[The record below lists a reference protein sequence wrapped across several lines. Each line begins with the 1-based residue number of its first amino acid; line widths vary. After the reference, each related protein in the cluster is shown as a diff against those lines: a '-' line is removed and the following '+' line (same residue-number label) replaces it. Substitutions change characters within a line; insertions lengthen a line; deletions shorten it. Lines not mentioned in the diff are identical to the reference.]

1 MSHPKKA
8 GHSYNQGVDKKTRQN
23 ESWSLAWQYARCE
36 LRHSVMRFR
45 IFLAA
50 LMLGVAAIGAVGSV
64 AESMRSGISDN
75 GRMLLGGDFELS
87 SLHVAPDD
95 ALLDKV
101 RQTASLSEIIQMRAM
116 LGTGT
121 GKGQAA
127 TRKLVELKAVDE
139 AYPLVGVVEL
149 SPSQTLKQA
158 LADRGAVVA
167 PALLRATGLSVGDK
181 AQLGEITIT
190 VTGVLD
196 SEPDQTISFVSFGPR
211 LMVSTTTLNESG
223 LRQEGAFITYRNRAV
238 VRQNTHLE
246 NIVTELNKV
255 VENTHIRLRTIDA
268 AAGGFDRFIERAE
281 RFLMLVSLT
290 ALLIG
295 GLGVSGA
302 VRAWL
307 QSRMTVIATLKCVG
321 ATSRLIFRVYVLQV
335 LAMAGLGIAGGLVLA
350 SLTPFAT
357 TQIFSDY
364 VNVPLDPTFYP
375 RPLAIASAFGL
386 LTTLVFALW
395 PLSRANYIRAAHL
408 FRTLSETPAGW
419 PEKIVLGAIIIC
431 CAGLLGLALL
441 ATGNIFVSFSFLIGT
456 GIALLLLSSLGE
468 AVLRGLRLVR
478 SPKYIPARLALSAIT
493 RQGSPLRSIILA
505 FGLGLSVLVTVTS
518 SQYNLASQLNERAKD
533 EAPDWFFID
542 IQPEQIAP
550 FITLVQKQAP
560 NTVIEQTPMLRGR
573 VTALNGVP
581 ASQFSP
587 DNESSWILRGDR
599 ALTWQALPPEDTKI
613 ISGNWWPSDYNG
625 PPLLSITHEMAEDFG
640 LAVGD
645 SVSLNILGREILG
658 KIANTREV
666 AWESFRINFVFIM
679 SPGLLEAA
687 PHSWIATTRSDTDDI
702 ASKIEQIVTSSFKN
716 ISALSVRQAVSTV
729 EKVLDLLGNAIQLT
743 AAVTLLSGLAV
754 LAGSVATSEAQ
765 RISDSII
772 LKVLGA
778 RRVDIILSWLFEY
791 ALLGT
796 MTALV
801 ASVIGTGVS
810 WALIV
815 LFLESDFIINL
826 PLILSTAFIGAG
838 FTTLLGLI
846 GAIRSLSFRPAPF
859 LRETV

>member
-1 MSHPKKA
+1 MLNH
-8 GHSYNQGVDKKTRQN
+8 KKTGLTQN
-23 ESWSLAWQYARCE
+23 ENWSLAWQFARCE

-64 AESMRSGISDN
+64 AESMRSGITDN

-87 SLHVAPDD
+87 SLHVAPDKD
-95 ALLDKV
+95 LLDKV

-116 LGTGT
+116 LGKESDTKHEGI
-121 GKGQAA
+121 
-127 TRKLVELKAVDE
+127 RKLVELKAVDE
-139 AYPLVGVVEL
+139 AYPLVGIVEL
-149 SPSQTLKQA
+149 SPPQTLKQA
-158 LADRGAVVA
+158 LANKGAVVA

-190 VTGVLD
+190 VRGVLD

-238 VRQNTHLE
+238 VKQASQLE
-246 NIVTELNKV
+246 DIIIELDKT
-255 VENTHIRLRTIDA
+255 VENTHIRLRTTDS
-268 AAGGFDRFIERAE
+268 AAGAFDRFIEQAE

-321 ATSRLIFRVYVLQV
+321 ATSNLIFRVYMLQV

-350 SLTPFAT
+350 GLTPFAT
-357 TQIFSDY
+357 TRLFADY

-375 RPLAIASAFGL
+375 RPLAIAAAFGF

-395 PLSRANYIRAAHL
+395 PLSRTQFIRAAHL
-408 FRTLSETPAGW
+408 FRTLSEPPTGW
-419 PEKIVLGAIIIC
+419 PGNTVLGAIIIC
-431 CAGLLGLALL
+431 CAGLLSLALL
-441 ATGNIFVSFSFLIGT
+441 ATGNIVLSFSFLVGT
-456 GIALLLLSSLGE
+456 SIALLFLSGLGE

-478 SPKYIPARLALSAIT
+478 SPRYIPARLALSAIT

-505 FGLGLSVLVTVTS
+505 FGLGLSVLVAVTS
-518 SQYNLASQLNERAKD
+518 SQHNLASQLNGRAEND
-533 EAPDWFFID
+533 APDWFFID
-542 IQPEQIAP
+542 IQPEQIIP
-550 FITLVQKQAP
+550 VISLVQQQAP
-560 NTVIEQTPMLRGR
+560 NTVIEKTPMLRGR
-573 VTALNGVP
+573 VTALDGVP

-587 DNESSWILRGDR
+587 DNESAWILRGDR
-599 ALTWQALPPEDTKI
+599 ALTWQALPPGETKI
-613 ISGNWWPSDYNG
+613 MTGSWWPSNYSG

-645 SVSLNILGREILG
+645 SVSLNILGREITG
-658 KIANTREV
+658 EIANTREV

-679 SPGLLEAA
+679 SPGLLEGA
-687 PHSWIATTRSDTDDI
+687 PHSWIATTKSDTDDT
-702 ASKIEQIVTSSFKN
+702 ASKIEQAVTSSFKN

-743 AAVTLLSGLAV
+743 AAVTLFSGLAV

-778 RRVDIILSWLFEY
+778 RRTDIILSWLFEY
-791 ALLGT
+791 ALLGIL
-796 MTALV
+796 TALV

-815 LFLESDFIINL
+815 LFIESNFIFNL

-846 GAIRSLSFRPAPF
+846 GAMRSLSFRPAPF

>member
-1 MSHPKKA
+1 MSHSQKIGRPQIRGSQKE
-8 GHSYNQGVDKKTRQN
+8 GQQN
-23 ESWSLAWQYARCE
+23 ENWSLAWKFARCE

-87 SLHVAPDD
+87 SLHVPPDNG
-95 ALLDKV
+95 LLDKV

-116 LGTGT
+116 LGTE
-121 GKGQAA
+121 QENI
-127 TRKLVELKAVDE
+127 RKLVELKAVDE
-139 AYPLVGVVEL
+139 AYPLVGSVEL
-149 SPSQTLKQA
+149 SPPQTLKQA

-190 VTGVLD
+190 ITGVLD

-211 LMVSTTTLNESG
+211 LMVSAATLNRSG

-238 VRQNTHLE
+238 VRQANQLGD
-246 NIVTELNKV
+246 IITELDKA
-255 VENTHIRLRTIDA
+255 VENTHIRLRTADA

-321 ATSRLIFRVYVLQV
+321 ATSNLIFRVYMLQV

-357 TQIFSDY
+357 TRLFADY

-375 RPLAIASAFGL
+375 RPLSIAAAFGF

-395 PLSRANYIRAAHL
+395 PLSRTQFIRASHL
-408 FRTLSETPAGW
+408 FRTLTETPSGW
-419 PEKIVLGAIIIC
+419 PGNKVLGAIIIC
-431 CAGLLGLALL
+431 CAGLLSLSLL
-441 ATGNIFVSFSFLIGT
+441 ATGNIVLSFSFLIGT
-456 GIALLLLSSLGE
+456 GIALLFLSGLGE

-478 SPKYIPARLALSAIT
+478 SPRYIPARLALSAIT

-505 FGLGLSVLVTVTS
+505 FGLGLSVLVAVTS
-518 SQYNLASQLNERAKD
+518 SQHNLTSQLKGRAEN

-542 IQPEQIAP
+542 IQPEQITP
-550 FITLVQKQAP
+550 FVALVQQKAP
-560 NTVIEQTPMLRGR
+560 NTIIEQTPMLRGR
-573 VTALNGVP
+573 VTALDGVP

-587 DNESSWILRGDR
+587 KNESAWILRGDR
-599 ALTWQALPPEDTKI
+599 ALTWQALPPGDTKI
-613 ISGNWWPSDYNG
+613 LTGSWWSSDYSG

-645 SVSLNILGREILG
+645 SVSLNILGREITG
-658 KIANTREV
+658 EIANTREV

-679 SPGLLEAA
+679 SPGLLEGA
-687 PHSWIATTRSDTDDI
+687 PHSWIATTKSDTDDT
-702 ASKIEQIVTSSFKN
+702 ASKIEQAVTSSFKN
-716 ISALSVRQAVSTV
+716 ISALSVRQAVNTV

-778 RRVDIILSWLFEY
+778 RRTDIILSWLFEY
-791 ALLGT
+791 ALLGIL
-796 MTALV
+796 TALV
-801 ASVIGTGVS
+801 ASVIGTGAS

-815 LFLESDFIINL
+815 LFLESHFILNL

-846 GAIRSLSFRPAPF
+846 GAMRSLSFRPAPF
-859 LRETV
+859 LRETL

>member
-1 MSHPKKA
+1 MSNPE
-8 GHSYNQGVDKKTRQN
+8 KTGRTQN
-23 ESWSLAWQYARCE
+23 ENWSLAWQFARCE

-64 AESMRSGISDN
+64 AESMRSGITDN

-87 SLHVAPDD
+87 SLHVAPDKD
-95 ALLDKV
+95 LLDKV

-116 LGTGT
+116 LGKETGT
-121 GKGQAA
+121 EHAA
-127 TRKLVELKAVDE
+127 IRKLVELKAVDE
-139 AYPLVGVVEL
+139 AYPLVGIVEL
-149 SPSQTLKQA
+149 SPPQTLKQA

-190 VTGVLD
+190 VRGVLD

-211 LMVSTTTLNESG
+211 LMVSTATLNESG

-238 VRQNTHLE
+238 VRQASQLE
-246 NIVTELNKV
+246 DIITELDKA
-255 VENTHIRLRTIDA
+255 VENTHIRLRTTDS
-268 AAGGFDRFIERAE
+268 AAGAFDRFIERAE

-321 ATSRLIFRVYVLQV
+321 ATSNLIFRVYMLQV

-350 SLTPFAT
+350 GLTPFAT
-357 TQIFSDY
+357 TRLFADY

-375 RPLAIASAFGL
+375 RPLAIAAAFGF

-395 PLSRANYIRAAHL
+395 PLSRTQFIRASHL
-408 FRTLSETPAGW
+408 FRTLSEPLLAGR
-419 PEKIVLGAIIIC
+419 EYCVGAIIIC
-431 CAGLLGLALL
+431 CAGLLSLALL
-441 ATGNIFVSFSFLIGT
+441 ATGNIVLSFSFLVGT
-456 GIALLLLSSLGE
+456 GIALLFLSGLGE

-478 SPKYIPARLALSAIT
+478 SPRYIPARLALSAIT

-505 FGLGLSVLVTVTS
+505 FGLGLSVLVAVTS
-518 SQYNLASQLNERAKD
+518 SQHNLASQLNGRAEND
-533 EAPDWFFID
+533 APDWFFID
-542 IQPEQIAP
+542 IQPEQITP
-550 FITLVQKQAP
+550 FITLVQQQAP

-573 VTALNGVP
+573 VTALDGVP

-599 ALTWQALPPEDTKI
+599 ALTWQALPPGETKI
-613 ISGNWWPSDYNG
+613 MTGSWWSSDYSG

-645 SVSLNILGREILG
+645 SVSLNILGREITG
-658 KIANTREV
+658 EIANTREV

-679 SPGLLEAA
+679 SPGLLEGA
-687 PHSWIATTRSDTDDI
+687 PHSWIATTKSDTDDT
-702 ASKIEQIVTSSFKN
+702 ASKIEQAVTSSFKN

-778 RRVDIILSWLFEY
+778 RRTDIILSWLFEY
-791 ALLGT
+791 ALLG
-796 MTALV
+796 
-801 ASVIGTGVS
+801 
-810 WALIV
+810 
-815 LFLESDFIINL
+815 F
-826 PLILSTAFIGAG
+826 
-838 FTTLLGLI
+838 
-846 GAIRSLSFRPAPF
+846 
-859 LRETV
+859 

>member
-1 MSHPKKA
+1 MSNPA
-8 GHSYNQGVDKKTRQN
+8 KTGRTQN
-23 ESWSLAWQYARCE
+23 ETWSLAWQFARCE
-36 LRHSVMRFR
+36 LRQSVMRFR

-64 AESMRSGISDN
+64 AESMRSGITDN

-87 SLHVAPDD
+87 SLHVATDKD
-95 ALLDKV
+95 LLDKV
-101 RQTASLSEIIQMRAM
+101 RRTASLSEIIQMRAM
-116 LGTGT
+116 LGKETGT
-121 GKGQAA
+121 EHAA
-127 TRKLVELKAVDE
+127 KRKLVELKAVDE
-139 AYPLVGVVEL
+139 AYPLVGIVEL
-149 SPSQTLKQA
+149 SPPQTLKQA

-190 VTGVLD
+190 VRGVLD

-211 LMVSTTTLNESG
+211 LMVSTATLNESG

-238 VRQNTHLE
+238 VRQASQIE
-246 NIVTELNKV
+246 DIITELDKAV
-255 VENTHIRLRTIDA
+255 DNTHIRLRTTDS
-268 AAGGFDRFIERAE
+268 AAGAFDRFIERAE

-321 ATSRLIFRVYVLQV
+321 ATSNLIFRVYMLQV

-350 SLTPFAT
+350 GLTPFAT
-357 TQIFSDY
+357 TRLFADY

-375 RPLAIASAFGL
+375 RPLAIAAAFGF

-395 PLSRANYIRAAHL
+395 PLSRTQFIRASHL
-408 FRTLSETPAGW
+408 FRTLSEPPTGW
-419 PEKIVLGAIIIC
+419 PGNTVLGAIIIC
-431 CAGLLGLALL
+431 CAGLLSLALL
-441 ATGNIFVSFSFLIGT
+441 ATGNIVLSFSFLVGT
-456 GIALLLLSSLGE
+456 GIALLFLSGLGE

-478 SPKYIPARLALSAIT
+478 SPRYIPTRLALSAIT

-505 FGLGLSVLVTVTS
+505 FGLGLSVLVAVTS
-518 SQYNLASQLNERAKD
+518 SQHNLASQLNGRAEN

-542 IQPEQIAP
+542 IQPEQVTP
-550 FITLVQKQAP
+550 FITLVQQQAP

-573 VTALNGVP
+573 VTALDGVP
-581 ASQFSP
+581 ANQFSP
-587 DNESSWILRGDR
+587 DNESAWILRGDR
-599 ALTWQALPPEDTKI
+599 ALTWQALPPEETKI
-613 ISGNWWPSDYNG
+613 MTGSWWSSDYSG

-645 SVSLNILGREILG
+645 SVSLNILGREITG
-658 KIANTREV
+658 EIANTREV

-679 SPGLLEAA
+679 SPGLLEGA
-687 PHSWIATTRSDTDDI
+687 PHSWIATTKSDTDDT
-702 ASKIEQIVTSSFKN
+702 ASKIEQAVTSSFKN

-778 RRVDIILSWLFEY
+778 RRTDIILSWLFEY
-791 ALLGT
+791 ALLGIL
-796 MTALV
+796 TALV

-815 LFLESDFIINL
+815 LFIESNFIFNL

-846 GAIRSLSFRPAPF
+846 GAMRSLSFRPAPF
-859 LRETV
+859 LRETA